1 MNNEN
6 GNIENSSEPSPEKKR
21 NNGKVGY
28 FTKYKSPLTV
38 VLFIIIAGGIFAY
51 TKLQTSLFP
60 EITFPKIKI
69 IADAGLQPVDRMMVT
84 VTRPLE
90 LAIKKIPDLVNIRS
104 TTSRG
109 SCEIS
114 AYLDW
119 SVNVD
124 LSAQRL
130 ESRIAEIRN
139 TLPPNVNITVEKM
152 NPSILPVMGYSLE
165 SNSLSPIALKQLAVY
180 TIKPFLSQVPG
191 ISDIAIMGGKS
202 KEYWVKLNVQKMST
216 LSVTPDSVYAAL
228 NQTNFIN
235 SNGYLS
241 DYRYLYLTLTDAS
254 VTSLNALENMVVSN
268 HGKRIVLLKDI
279 ADIQVNEGV
288 QYVKINANGKEGVLI
303 GVVKQPNSNLIDVS
317 SQMKDKIAQ
326 LRSILPKDVQ
336 IKPYYIQSD
345 FVQTVVRSVTDALW
359 IGLLLAIIVAIIFL
373 RSFKASATILITIP
387 VTLGLTL
394 IVLYTV
400 GYTLNI
406 MTLGAIAA
414 SIGLIID
421 DAIVVVEQI
430 HRTHEENPDDEYKHI
445 VQKAIHFLFPAM
457 VGSSVSTIVI
467 FIPFI
472 LMSGVAGA
480 YFNVMTNTMIITLV
494 CSFFVTWI
502 CLPVVYLL
510 FSKKKKTKKEK
521 TKEKPEEVHR
531 QGWVKWFI
539 LRPWISF
546 IFVAG
551 LIVAIVLILPH
562 LQTGFLPKMD
572 EGSIV
577 LDYSSIPGTSL
588 EETNRELN
596 AVDKIVTS
604 TPEVSAYS
612 RRTGTQMGFFIT
624 EPNTGDYLIQLKTK
638 RDKTTDQVIEE
649 IRKRI
654 EASQPELRVD
664 FGQVIGDML
673 GDLMT
678 SVQPIEIKI
687 FGDDLQTLHQ
697 LSKQVSSVVGNVKG
711 TADVFDGIVIAGP
724 SLSVNPDYKKIAQYG
739 ITPTNLQFQVQTALE
754 GNLAGN
760 IFENNREYPIRLLY
774 PRSRNKIL
782 DELKNMQILLPN
794 GTLKPLNGL
803 AGISVNPG
811 SAEINRENLQSM
823 GIVSARLENRDLGST
838 IKNIRSEINK
848 KISLPRGYTIEYGG
862 DYAQQQKSFSELLM
876 ILIASSILVFGV
888 ILFLFQDVKVA
899 LAILFIAVLGISGS
913 YLALFITGT
922 PLNVGSYTGLI
933 MIVGIIG
940 ENSIFTFLQFK
951 ETLHDKNVDES
962 VVYAISTRLR
972 PKLMTAF
979 GAIIAL
985 MPLALGIGAGAQL
998 HQPLAIAVIGG
1009 FIIALPLL
1017 LVVLP
1022 SVLRLLYKNKSGTL
1036 IVKKNV

>member
-1 MNNEN
+1 MK
-6 GNIENSSEPSPEKKR
+6 S
-21 NNGKVGY
+21 Y
-28 FTKYKSPLTV
+28 FTKYKSPLS
-38 VLFIIIAGGIFAY
+38 VLIAVIIVGGIFAY
-51 TKLQTSLFP
+51 TRLQTSLFP

-119 SVNVD
+119 NVNVD
-124 LSAQRL
+124 LSMQRL

-139 TLPPNVNITVEKM
+139 TLPPNVNISVEKM

-165 SNSLSPIALKQLAVY
+165 SNSLSPIALKELAEY

-191 ISDIAIMGGKS
+191 VSDIAIMGGKS
-202 KEYWVKLNVQKMST
+202 KEYWVKLDVQKMST

-254 VTSLNALENMVVSN
+254 VKSLSDLQNVVVVN

-279 ADIQVNEGV
+279 ADIQINEGV
-288 QYVKINANGKEGVLI
+288 QYLKINANGKEGVLI
-303 GVVKQPNSNLIDVS
+303 AVVKQPNSNLIDVS

-326 LRSILPKDVQ
+326 LRNILPKDVQ

-430 HRTHEENPDDEYKHI
+430 HRSHEENPNDEYKHV
-445 VQKAIHFLFPAM
+445 VQKAITFLFPAM
-457 VGSSVSTIVI
+457 VGSSISTIVI
-467 FIPFI
+467 FVPFF
-472 LMSGVAGA
+472 LMGGVAGA
-480 YFNVMTNTMIITLV
+480 YFNVLTNTMIITLV

-502 CLPVVYLL
+502 CLPVVYLI
-510 FSKKKKTKKEK
+510 FSKNKKSEKEK
-521 TKEKPEEVHR
+521 NKEKPEEVHR
-531 QGWVKWFI
+531 RGWVKWFI

-546 IFVAG
+546 IFVAALVTTII
-551 LIVAIVLILPH
+551 LIVPH
-562 LQTGFLPKMD
+562 LQTGFLPQMD

-577 LDYSSIPGTSL
+577 LDYTSIPGTSL

-596 AVDKIVTS
+596 AIDKIITS

-638 RDKTTDQVIEE
+638 RNKSTDQVIEE

-654 EASQPELRVD
+654 ESSQPELRVD
-664 FGQVIGDML
+664 FGQVINDML

-687 FGDDLQTLHQ
+687 FGDDEQTLHQ
-697 LSKQVSSVVGNVKG
+697 LSKQVSVIVGNVKG

-724 SLSVNPDYKKIAQYG
+724 SLTVHPDFTKTAQYG
-739 ITPTNLQFQVQTALE
+739 ISPSNLQFQVQTALE
-754 GNLAGN
+754 GNVAGN
-760 IFENNREYPIRLLY
+760 IFENNREYPIRLVY
-774 PRSRNKIL
+774 PGSRNKSL
-782 DELKNMQILLPN
+782 DELRNLKIFLPN
-794 GTLKPLNGL
+794 GTLKSLTDL
-803 AGISVNPG
+803 ATIDLTSG
-811 SAEINRENLQSM
+811 STEIDRENLQTM

-838 IKNIRSEINK
+838 IKDIKSEISK
-848 KISLPRGYTIEYGG
+848 KISLPRGYSIEYGG

-888 ILFLFQDVKVA
+888 ILFLFRDVKAA

-951 ETLHDKNVDES
+951 ETLHDKSVDES

-972 PKLMTAF
+972 PKLMTAL

-1017 LVVLP
+1017 LIVLP
-1022 SVLRLLYKNKSGTL
+1022 SVLRLLYKNSAIKMQ
-1036 IVKKNV
+1036 

>member
-1 MNNEN
+1 MK
-6 GNIENSSEPSPEKKR
+6 S
-21 NNGKVGY
+21 Y

-38 VLFIIIAGGIFAY
+38 VLFVIIAGGIFAY

-119 SVNVD
+119 NANVD
-124 LSAQRL
+124 LSKQQV

-139 TLPPNVNITVEKM
+139 TLPANVDISVKKM
-152 NPSILPVMGYSLE
+152 NPSILPVMDYSLE
-165 SNSLSPIALKQLAVY
+165 SNSLSPIELRQLADY
-180 TIKPFLSQVPG
+180 TIKPFLSQVAG
-191 ISDIAIMGGKS
+191 VSDIAIMGGKS
-202 KEYWVKLNVQKMST
+202 EEYWVKLNVQKMSM
-216 LSVTPDSVYAAL
+216 LSVTPDSVFAAL
-228 NQTNFIN
+228 SQTDFIN

-254 VTSLNALENMVVSN
+254 VSSLNDLENVVISN
-268 HGKRIVLLKDI
+268 HGKRVVQLKDI
-279 ADIQVNEGV
+279 ADVQINEGV
-288 QYVKINANGKEGVLI
+288 QYVKINADGKEGVLI
-303 GVVKQPNSNLIDVS
+303 GVVKQPYSNLVDIS
-317 SQMKDKIAQ
+317 SQMKEKIAQ
-326 LRSILPKDVQ
+326 LKNILPKGVT
-336 IKPYYIQSD
+336 IKPYYIQAD
-345 FVQTVVRSVTDALW
+345 FVKTVVRSVTDSLW
-359 IGLLLAIIVAIIFL
+359 IGLVLAIIVAIIFL
-373 RSFKASATILITIP
+373 KSFKASATILITIP

-394 IVLYTV
+394 IVLHAV

-430 HRTHEENPDDEYKHI
+430 HRTHEENPSDEYKHI
-445 VQKAIHFLFPAM
+445 VQNAIRFLFPAM
-457 VGSSVSTIVI
+457 IGSSMSTIVI

-480 YFNVMTNTMIITLV
+480 YFNVMTNTMIIALV

-510 FSKKKKTKKEK
+510 FSKKKKSEKEK
-521 TKEKPEEVHR
+521 SLEKPFEKPFDKLRVTGHR

-551 LIVAIVLILPH
+551 LIVAIILILPH
-562 LQTGFLPKMD
+562 LQTGFLPQMD

-577 LDYSSIPGTSL
+577 LDYTSIPGTSL
-588 EETNRELN
+588 EETNKELN
-596 AVDKIVTS
+596 AVDKIITS

-624 EPNTGDYLIQLKTK
+624 EPNAGDYLIKLKDNRNK
-638 RDKTTDQVIEE
+638 STDEVIED

-654 EASQPELRVD
+654 ESSQPELRVD

-687 FGDDLQTLHQ
+687 FGDDEQKLHD
-697 LSKQVSSVVGNVKG
+697 LSKQVSELVGDVKG

-724 SLSVNPDYKKIAQYG
+724 SLNVNPDFKKIAQYG

-754 GNLAGN
+754 GNVAGN
-760 IFENNREYPIRLLY
+760 IYQKNRVYPIRLVY
-774 PRSRNKIL
+774 PGSRNKSV
-782 DELKNMQILLPN
+782 DELKNLEIFLPN
-794 GTLKPLNGL
+794 ATLKPLNAL
-803 AGISVNPG
+803 ATISLKSG
-811 SAEINRENLQSM
+811 AAEIERENLQTM

-838 IKNIRSEINK
+838 IKDIKSQINK
-848 KISLPRGYTIEYGG
+848 NIHLPSGYSIEYGG

-876 ILIASSILVFGV
+876 ILVASSILVFGV
-888 ILFLFQDVKVA
+888 ILFLFRDVKPA
-899 LAILFIAVLGISGS
+899 ITILIIAILGIAGS

-951 ETLHDKNVDES
+951 ETLQDKSVDES
-962 VVYAISTRLR
+962 VIYAISTRLR
-972 PKLMTAF
+972 PKLMTAL

-1017 LVVLP
+1017 LIVLP
-1022 SVLRLLYKNKSGTL
+1022 TALRLLYRNTKRMEVVNIPGGM
-1036 IVKKNV
+1036 

>member
-1 MNNEN
+1 MEN
-6 GNIENSSEPSPEKKR
+6 GNDNLEDSSKKIFRENI
-21 NNGKVGY
+21 GY
-28 FTKYKSPLTV
+28 FTKYKSPLRV
-38 VLFIIIAGGIFAY
+38 IIAVLIVGGIFAY

-119 SVNVD
+119 NANVD
-124 LSAQRL
+124 LSKQRL

-139 TLPPNVNITVEKM
+139 TLPSNVNITVEKM

-165 SNSLSPIALKQLAVY
+165 SNSLSPIELKQLAVY
-180 TIKPFLSQVPG
+180 TIKPFLSQVAG
-191 ISDIAIMGGKS
+191 VSDIAIMGGKS
-202 KEYWVKLNVQKMST
+202 EEFWVKLNLQKMSS
-216 LSVTPDSVYAAL
+216 LGITPDSVNAAL
-228 NQTNFIN
+228 SHTGFIN

-254 VTSLNALENMVVSN
+254 VESLKDLENVVVGSN
-268 HGKRIVLLKDI
+268 GKRVIQLKDI
-279 ADIQVNEGV
+279 ADVQINEAV
-288 QYVKINANGKEGVLI
+288 QYVKINANGKEAVLVA
-303 GVVKQPNSNLIDVS
+303 VVKQPNSNLVDVS
-317 SQMKDKIAQ
+317 SQMKVKIEE
-326 LRSILPKDVQ
+326 LKKILPKGVTL
-336 IKPYYIQSD
+336 KPYYVQAE
-345 FVQTVVRSVTDALW
+345 FVNTVVKSVTDALW
-359 IGLLLAIIVAIIFL
+359 VGLLLAIIVAIIFL

-394 IVLYTV
+394 IVLYAV

-430 HRTHEENPDDEYKHI
+430 HRTHEENPDASYKDN
-445 VQKAIHFLFPAM
+445 VQNAIRYLFSAM

-480 YFNVMTNTMIITLV
+480 YFNVLTNTMIITLV

-502 CLPVVYLL
+502 CLPVIYLL
-510 FSKKKKTKKEK
+510 FSGNKRKKKRKE
-521 TKEKPEEVHR
+521 EKPQEVHR

-539 LRPWISF
+539 LRPWVSF

-551 LIVAIVLILPH
+551 LITAILLILPH
-562 LQTGFLPKMD
+562 LKTGFLPQMD

-588 EETNRELN
+588 EETDKELQ
-596 AVDKIVTS
+596 AVEKIITT
-604 TPEVSAYS
+604 TPEVAAYS

-624 EPNTGDYLIQLKTK
+624 EPNTGDYLIELKKSRKKSTE
-638 RDKTTDQVIEE
+638 QVIED

-654 EASQPELRVD
+654 ESSQPELRVD

-687 FGDDLQTLHQ
+687 FGDDEQKLHE
-697 LSKQVSSVVGNVKG
+697 LSEQVSSLVDSVKG

-724 SLSVNPDYKKIAQYG
+724 SLTVTPDFKKIAQYG
-739 ITPTNLQFQVQTALE
+739 ITPANLQFQVQTALE
-754 GNLAGN
+754 GNVAGN
-760 IFENNREYPIRLLY
+760 IYENNRMYPIRLIY
-774 PRSRNKIL
+774 PGSRNRSI
-782 DELKNMQILLPN
+782 DELKNLKIFLPN
-794 GTLKPLNGL
+794 GNLKPISEL
-803 AGISVNPG
+803 ATVQLKKG
-811 SAEINRENLQSM
+811 SAEINRENLQTM

-838 IKNIRSEINK
+838 IKDIKSQINK
-848 KISLPRGYTIEYGG
+848 KIHLPQGYSIQYGG
-862 DYAQQQKSFSELLM
+862 DYAQQQKSFSELLL
-876 ILIASSILVFGV
+876 ILISSSILVFGV
-888 ILFLFQDVKVA
+888 ILFLFRDVKAA
-899 LAILFIAVLGISGS
+899 LVILLIAVLGIAGS
-913 YLALFITGT
+913 YIALFLTGT
-922 PLNVGSYTGLI
+922 PLNVSSYTGLI

-951 ETLHDKNVDES
+951 DTLVDKSVDES

-972 PKLMTAF
+972 PKLMTAL

-985 MPLALGIGAGAQL
+985 SPLALGIGAGAQL

-1017 LVVLP
+1017 LIVLP
-1022 SVLRLLYKNKSGTL
+1022 SMLRLLYKKGMVVKSDE
-1036 IVKKNV
+1036 